1 MVKKGKPGPKTAVGK
16 LHSSKNSTKHG
27 LSSSELVGIAQEKIF
42 RATLAELVKHYQPQ
56 TPLQKIQLE
65 RIAICKTKLRDAYQL
80 EANKLQL
87 IRDEAEIKSFDPK
100 DDGRISKL
108 AIGMMHEMS
117 IFKVLT
123 LPAHLTPNV
132 LEAINA
138 EIEAFQD
145 EVTSD
150 KDLEEY
156 FPVLVKYLDVFDSN
170 QLELHAK
177 LKGVAHILADVIG
190 MEDLYVEHLKT
201 LIPSLGDKPP
211 PVASTVDP
219 EMDELDRYQEGVRER
234 HGLKPIVKVKPLPSF
249 PEPHEIKVWLKS
261 FQEILHA
268 YKEVQIHGDLM
279 ERKRQLQLKAVSLPA
294 DELELLMRY
303 QVTWEKRLSSA
314 IGEFLQLQK
323 VEK

>member
-1 MVKKGKPGPKTAVGK
+1 MATKGKTGPKTAVGK

-27 LSSSELVGIAQEKIF
+27 LSSSELMGVAQEKIF

-87 IRDEAEIKSFDPK
+87 IRDEAEVHSLDPK
-100 DDGRISKL
+100 DFGRVSKL
-108 AIGMMHEMS
+108 ALGMLREMS

-123 LPAHLTPNV
+123 LPAHLTPNI

-145 EVTSD
+145 DVMSD

-156 FPVLVKYLDVFDSN
+156 FPVLVKYLDIFNSN

-177 LKGVAHILADVIG
+177 LKGVAHMLANIIENG
-190 MEDLYVEHLKT
+190 DLYVEHLKR
-201 LIPSLGDKPP
+201 LIPSKDNKTPTS
-211 PVASTVDP
+211 STVDP
-219 EMDELDRYQEGVRER
+219 EMDELDRYQEQVRKR
-234 HGLKPIVKVKPLPSF
+234 HGLKPIIKVKPPPTF
-249 PEPHEIKVWLKS
+249 PESSEIKTWLK
-261 FQEILHA
+261 
-268 YKEVQIHGDLM
+268 
-279 ERKRQLQLKAVSLPA
+279 QLKAVSLPA

-314 IGEFLQLQK
+314 IGEFLQLK
-323 VEK
+323 KIEN